1 METRTARHDRS
12 AALLIFVILGLCG
25 CDDGYTIHSIYQASP
40 GLSPVPDVT
49 GLWQSSKPG
58 WHDSA
63 LQIAAQEYDVGHCR
77 TADIRILDLQSSA
90 EDKVIGDKIC
100 FVPIAGHMIMEIR
113 STGTVR
119 LYQHFLVKIDQ
130 QSITSCGS
138 IWGHL
143 LALRRQYPDRFS
155 MDGLEYT
162 IRSSPA
168 ADNELIVVSPTDALR
183 NYLEVNV
190 PKIASLCDEGVE
202 EGPRWYTLKRL
213 TAARVSEVA
222 ENR

>member
-12 AALLIFVILGLCG
+12 AALLIVMILGLCG
-25 CDDGYTIHSIYQASP
+25 CEEGYTIHSIYQASSGP
-40 GLSPVPDVT
+40 SPVPDLT
-49 GLWQSSKPG
+49 GLWQSSEPG

-77 TADIRILDLQSSA
+77 PADIRILDLQSN
-90 EDKVIGDKIC
+90 EDDKVIGDEVC

-138 IWGHL
+138 IWV
-143 LALRRQYPDRFS
+143 
-155 MDGLEYT
+155 DGLEYT

-183 NYLEVNV
+183 NYLEVIV

-202 EGPRWYTLKRL
+202 EGPRWLSLKRL
-213 TAARVSEVA
+213 TAARVNEVA
-222 ENR
+222 EDR